1 MKQLSIL
8 LLLIT
13 FRLVTFGQ
21 VYQEM
26 PQYGYRANRMAFD
39 STLQIPTFCGVPTLK
54 SVVKANKNGA
64 IAFDSCNNKLYQY
77 NPKTLTWTEI
87 SGGGGIDSLKRSADS
102 IYARKNGNFIFQY
115 KDSVSG
121 GGGIG
126 GSGSQYYVPKFSAST
141 TLQNS
146 QIFDSVNVGINTTT
160 PAYKLDVNGTAR
172 IKNDLYADEDFVV
185 NNYFAINTTATDFPI
200 PDGTLGIWRRKG
212 NGFGTKFLEDEQGGA
227 KDKWA
232 FVKRQGYDQTRDW
245 FQINSS
251 ILNINYGWGNPNQS
265 NLDGSTLLIN
275 PTIRIGNSLNTN
287 TKIRG
292 IYYNPTLDSLVNTTH
307 IAFES
312 TSGNVVMKGLKTSSS
327 TTDSIAIWIND
338 TLSKA
343 PYPSGGVGGAVDTI
357 FRTLGKDS
365 IFYKKNNITYAIK
378 DSVDGGAF
386 LPLSGGTLTGNLN
399 GTTATFSSNGSS
411 NTFNINHT
419 SGSGHG
425 LEITKAGN
433 GEGIIVNK
441 TSGSGNAVTITGTL
455 NATTLVKNGGTSSQF
470 LKADGSV
477 DATIYVSD
485 TTALQR
491 KSIPAYSILANNTSV
506 TANATAK
513 QFRDTSGVYSG
524 TITFTGTTAPSGA
537 TNHSYRLTQVGKCVT
552 LHIALVF
559 ATNGAALTAV
569 QMTLPTGAPTP
580 VQPAG
585 LTGSIFNMYPV
596 TSQLV
601 NSVNQ
606 LILSSSARGYL
617 RNNTAANGFEIFI
630 TFVSAAPGQV
640 GVTVQYWTN

>member
-1 MKQLSIL
+1 L
-8 LLLIT
+8 
-13 FRLVTFGQ
+13 
-21 VYQEM
+21 E
-26 PQYGYRANRMAFD
+26 
-39 STLQIPTFCGVPTLK
+39 
-54 SVVKANKNGA
+54 
-64 IAFDSCNNKLYQY
+64 
-77 NPKTLTWTEI
+77 
-87 SGGGGIDSLKRSADS
+87 
-102 IYARKNGNFIFQY
+102 
-115 KDSVSG
+115 
-121 GGGIG
+121 
-126 GSGSQYYVPKFSAST
+126 
-141 TLQNS
+141 NS
-146 QIFDSVNVGINTTT
+146 QIFDSVNVGINTIT
-160 PAYKLDVNGTAR
+160 PSYKLDVNGTGR
-172 IKNDLYADEDFVV
+172 FTNDLYANEDFIV

-232 FVKRQGYDQTRDW
+232 FVKRQGYDQTRAW
-245 FQINSS
+245 FQTNSS
-251 ILNINYGWGNPNQS
+251 IVNINYGWGNPNQS
-265 NLDGSTLLIN
+265 NLVGNTLLID
-275 PTIRIGNSLNTN
+275 PTIRIGDLTNTG

-312 TSGNVVMKGLKTSSS
+312 TSGNVVMKGLKTSNS

-491 KSIPAYSILANNTSV
+491 KSIPAYSILANNT
-506 TANATAK
+506 NATANGTSQNFK
-513 QFRDTSGVYSG
+513 DTSGTYTGSIAWNG
-524 TITFTGTTAPSGA
+524 TAPTGGNLTYRWTRIGKMVTINISLIYAVAGTTNS
-537 TNHSYRLTQVGKCVT
+537 QVT
-552 LHIALVF
+552 IALPSD
-559 ATNGAALTAV
+559 AP
-569 QMTLPTGAPTP
+569 LPTK
-580 VQPAG
+580 PAG
-585 LTGSIFNMYPV
+585 LTSALNLLYPITGSLNITNSTQV
-596 TSQLV
+596 TA
-601 NSVNQ
+601 NTF
-606 LILSSSARGYL
+606 RGAM
-617 RNNTAANGFEIFI
+617 RSNTANNGFEFILSTTGVSALNTFI
-630 TFVSAAPGQV
+630 TCTYF
-640 GVTVQYWTN
+640 TD